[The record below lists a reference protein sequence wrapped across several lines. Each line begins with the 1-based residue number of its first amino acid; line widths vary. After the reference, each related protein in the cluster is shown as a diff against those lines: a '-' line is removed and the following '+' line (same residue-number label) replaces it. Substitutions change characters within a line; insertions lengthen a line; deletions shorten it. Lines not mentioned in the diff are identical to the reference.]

1 LLVSP
6 MRNTCLPMAWKSGSS
21 LASTAS
27 SPPTMK
33 IKLPACA
40 ATFEPVTG
48 ASIYS
53 TPLARRRSA
62 NWSSADG
69 EIVLESTTIA
79 PDPIV
84 DSTPCGPNNTA
95 STALVSDTH
104 IHTTSASL
112 AASAGDSATRAPSI
126 FLPGVRFQTATSFPA
141 FTRLAAIG
149 PPMIPSPRK
158 ATRIAVV
165 PHEFCIQSLVVGKN
179 PRARA
184 LPMTHGDPRRSGRDA
199 RRSNSHQY
207 SVARRESPSK
217 VVASRFGQR
226 PTANDQRLILS
237 TDD

>member
-1 LLVSP
+1 
-6 MRNTCLPMAWKSGSS
+6 
-21 LASTAS
+21 
-27 SPPTMK
+27 MK

-48 ASIYS
+48 ASTYS

-165 PHEFCIQSLVVGKN
+165 SHEFCIQSSVVGRWQK
-179 PRARA
+179 PLRSSLA
-184 LPMTHGDPRRSGRDA
+184 HDPRRPAQKRA
-199 RRSNSHQY
+199 RCPPLQKP
-207 SVARRESPSK
+207 SVFSCPS
-217 VVASRFGQR
+217 
-226 PTANDQRLILS
+226 
-237 TDD
+237 